1 MAELNEMPN
10 VQEYGDEM
18 MTERD
23 GITRRRDGDTD
34 DNLLALSDG
43 LRNIA
48 SAVVQAMNAPKQF
61 ERGPNGKIA
70 VVHTLID
77 NPDNDPLL
85 AVLSAPKH
93 VRRDATDTVTS
104 LETVMN

>member
-18 MTERD
+18 MSERD
-23 GITRRRDGDTD
+23 GITRRKDGDTD

-48 SAVVQAMNAPKQF
+48 SAVVQAMNAPKEFQ
-61 ERGPNGKIA
+61 RGSDGRIA
-70 VVHTLID
+70 VVQTLID

-85 AVLSAPKH
+85 AVLSAPRH
-93 VRRDATDTVTS
+93 VRRDAAGVPTG